1 MTEPEPVGKSAV
13 PAVERAVR
21 LLDALA
27 ASSEPMGLAQ
37 LARQL
42 DLPKSSVLAI
52 CSTLAS
58 RSMVERCGDG
68 RYKLGLHVVDLS
80 NAYLSATDLVR
91 AFSDVGSQVPLL
103 AQETLVLSVLDG
115 GDAVIL
121 ARRHGVGGVVW
132 YQVGARFPAHC
143 TATGK
148 AQLST
153 LAPDVAERLS
163 VPPLAQM
170 TPKGI
175 NDPVKL
181 RADLAATRKRGFAI
195 DNEESRIGLVC
206 LGSAVFDASGHSV
219 GGVAVALEKARS
231 RQGERAAMA
240 EAVMQLADLI
250 SRQLG
255 HRSART
261 GALQPGDATA

>member
-1 MTEPEPVGKSAV
+1 MTEPEPEGKSAA

-21 LLDALA
+21 VLDALA
-27 ASSEPMGLAQ
+27 ASSQPIGLAQ
-37 LARQL
+37 LAREL

-68 RYKLGLHVVDLS
+68 RYKLGIHVVDLS

-91 AFSDVGSQVPLL
+91 GFADVGSQVPLL
-103 AQETLVLSVLDG
+103 AQETLVLSVLDR

-121 ARRHGVGGVVW
+121 ARRHGVEGVVW

-153 LAPDVAERLS
+153 LAPEVVERLCP
-163 VPPLAQM
+163 PPLVQM
-170 TPKGI
+170 TPKSIG
-175 NDPVKL
+175 DPAKL
-181 RADLAATRKRGFAI
+181 RANLDASRARGFAI

-206 LGSAVFDASGHSV
+206 LGSPVFDASGLSV
-219 GGVAVALEKARS
+219 GGVAVALEKARAQQS
-231 RQGERAAMA
+231 RRAEMG
-240 EAVMQLADLI
+240 EAVMMLADLI

-255 HRSART
+255 HRST
-261 GALQPGDATA
+261 GVRHG